1 VAYAGASVDGRNEGQ
16 KSLNVDVPEES
27 LGMARLTDC
36 LVTQLQFF
44 FPGLYYEP
52 QIWTAFNN
60 IGRKTKG
67 WHHSLGRAPTIDGNN
82 CACGMWA
89 HTSYMQA
96 LGTAGRHCI
105 LREIV
110 RMTRGCQR
118 ELIRWREAL
127 GRVGGSDGV
136 DGVDGC
142 GRCLRGIVSVI
153 SLARLHKMP
162 HNR

>member
-1 VAYAGASVDGRNEGQ
+1 MAYAGASVDGRNEGQ

-36 LVTQLQFF
+36 LVPQLQYFF
-44 FPGLYYEP
+44 FLDS
-52 QIWTAFNN
+52 TTSHKS
-60 IGRKTKG
+60 GRHLITLVGRQRG

-118 ELIRWREAL
+118 ELIWWREAL
-127 GRVGGSDGV
+127 GRSGWFGRCGW
-136 DGVDGC
+136 C
-142 GRCLRGIVSVI
+142 GRG
-153 SLARLHKMP
+153 ADGAFGRLSQ
-162 HNR
+162 